1 MADTNPFANLGL
13 QQVGREGRFVG
24 QTFGEPM
31 QDIKKLA
38 AAYAFQK
45 SGLKDWANKT
55 FGTPPPTGL
64 QKPDLLPEQMTGA
77 PGLNIQSPSGMGL
90 NANSSQGFKLGI
102 APPSAV
108 APQGMAPSASPSVP
122 NPQYDPMSNT
132 PNTMGM
138 ESGSMF
144 DDAMERFGLKK
155 FGNFGG

>member
-1 MADTNPFANLGL
+1 
-13 QQVGREGRFVG
+13 
-24 QTFGEPM
+24 M

-64 QKPDLLPEQMTGA
+64 QKPDLLPDQMSGA
-77 PGLNIQSPSGMGL
+77 PGLNAQRPSGMGL
-90 NANSSQGFKLGI
+90 TPGSSQGFQLGV
-102 APPSAV
+102 APPAGPSMS
-108 APQGMAPSASPSVP
+108 QGMAPSPAPSIP
-122 NPQYDPMSNT
+122 NPQYDPTSNI

-138 ESGSMF
+138 DSGSVF
-144 DDAMERFGLKK
+144 DDAMARFGLKK